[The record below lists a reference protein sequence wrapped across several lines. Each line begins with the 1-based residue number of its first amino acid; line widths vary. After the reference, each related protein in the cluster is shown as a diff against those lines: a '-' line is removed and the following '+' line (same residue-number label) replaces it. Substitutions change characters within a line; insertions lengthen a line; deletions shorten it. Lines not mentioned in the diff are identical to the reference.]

1 MSTPST
7 AELMLRMVVSLAI
20 MGALLW
26 LALKLAKSRKGGSI
40 LGAVGGSRTEH
51 IEVRARRQLSRGA
64 TVALV
69 RVGRRTFLLGL
80 GEQGV
85 QVLADGDDLDAT
97 VLEAPSVALDA
108 LAGPVPARPLEET
121 ENDRGHAGTR
131 APWTSG
137 SGPSRM
143 GVVDALRELTVRR

>member
-20 MGALLW
+20 MGGLLW
-26 LALKLAKSRKGGSI
+26 LALKLARSRKGGSI
-40 LGAVGGSRTEH
+40 LGAVSGSRTEH
-51 IEVRARRQLSRGA
+51 IDVRARRQLSRGA

-69 RVGRRTFLLGL
+69 RVGRRTFLLGV

-85 QVLADGDDLDAT
+85 QVLADGDDLDAAVLDAPSLERDAGQGSAR
-97 VLEAPSVALDA
+97 VLEPTKD
-108 LAGPVPARPLEET
+108 
-121 ENDRGHAGTR
+121 DREHAGTR
-131 APWTSG
+131 APRTPG